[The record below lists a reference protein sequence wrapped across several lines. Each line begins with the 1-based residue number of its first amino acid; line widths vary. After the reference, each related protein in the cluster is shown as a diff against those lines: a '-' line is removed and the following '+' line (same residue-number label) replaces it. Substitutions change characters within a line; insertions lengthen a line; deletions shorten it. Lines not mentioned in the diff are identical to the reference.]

1 MKQYSRTKVYVSLD
15 AVAENLEAMHRKL
28 KPKTQMVAVVK
39 ANGYGHGAVPIA
51 RMAERYEYIWGFA
64 TATVEEAQ
72 KLRQAGIRKPIL
84 VLGYTF
90 QEDDERLVREEI
102 RPTVFEYETARRLS
116 QEARR
121 QKKVI
126 HIHLAVDT
134 GMRRIGFEVQKESV
148 REILRIRDLECLEI
162 EGMFTHFARADETD
176 RGPALMQL
184 EKYETFRRWLR
195 EAGIEI
201 PICHCSN
208 SAAIMRVPEAYLDM
222 VRAGITMYGIY
233 PSDQVERE
241 KLPLRP
247 AMEWKAQIAYIKEIP
262 EGTAVGYGGTY
273 VTRRKTRVATIPVGY
288 ADGYPRSLSN
298 KGWILI
304 HGQKAPILG
313 RVCMDQFMVDVT
325 EIPQAKKLDEVTL
338 MGRDGDMTL
347 TVEELSEQSG
357 RFPYEFVCDVGSR
370 VPRVYVL
377 GGKSFSQ

>member
-176 RGPALMQL
+176 REPALTQL

-273 VTRRKTRVATIPVGY
+273 VTRRKTR
-288 ADGYPRSLSN
+288 
-298 KGWILI
+298 
-304 HGQKAPILG
+304 
-313 RVCMDQFMVDVT
+313 
-325 EIPQAKKLDEVTL
+325 
-338 MGRDGDMTL
+338 
-347 TVEELSEQSG
+347 
-357 RFPYEFVCDVGSR
+357 
-370 VPRVYVL
+370 
-377 GGKSFSQ
+377 